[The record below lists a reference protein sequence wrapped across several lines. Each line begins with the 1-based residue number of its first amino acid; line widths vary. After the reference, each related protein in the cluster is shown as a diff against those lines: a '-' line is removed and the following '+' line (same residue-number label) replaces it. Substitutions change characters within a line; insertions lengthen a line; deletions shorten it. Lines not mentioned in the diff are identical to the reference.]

1 MTGSPGAAP
10 PAERPTR
17 RLRPTS
23 KAFVVVLAVLGA
35 GLLLI
40 SGSRTWVTGTVDDA
54 VLGAS
59 RVGGTGS
66 EVASGVVGLA
76 LAAGAAALASTTAGR
91 VLRRVTLAVLTVAAL
106 AAGYLAARVALDPA
120 AALGSVAAR
129 AAGRTGS
136 LETHAGATA
145 WPWLALAACV
155 LLLLAAVGGWR
166 GARHWRGLG
175 ARYESPSTTTGP
187 RGQRVGSDWD
197 RLDAGDDPTLHDDSP
212 PT

>member
-1 MTGSPGAAP
+1 VS
-10 PAERPTR
+10 RI
-17 RLRPTS
+17 RPTS
-23 KAFVVVLAVLGA
+23 KVFVVVVALLGAAVL
-35 GLLLI
+35 LV

-59 RVGGTGS
+59 RVTGTGR
-66 EVASGVVGLA
+66 EVASGVVALA

-91 VLRRVTLAVLTVAAL
+91 VVRRVTLAVLTASAVAA
-106 AAGYLAARVALDPA
+106 GWLAARVALDPEG
-120 AALGSVAAR
+120 ALGSVAAR

-145 WPWLALAACV
+145 WPWLALAAC
-155 LLLLAAVGGWR
+155 LLLLVAAVGGWL
-166 GARHWRGLG
+166 GAGRWHGLG
-175 ARYESPSTTTGP
+175 ARYESPSTTTGA

-197 RLDAGDDPTLHDDSP
+197 RLDAGEDPTLRDDSQ

>member
-1 MTGSPGAAP
+1 V
-10 PAERPTR
+10 TR
-17 RLRPTS
+17 IRPTS
-23 KAFVVVLAVLGA
+23 KAFVVLVALLGAAVL
-35 GLLLI
+35 LV

-59 RVGGTGS
+59 RVTGTGRD
-66 EVASGVVGLA
+66 VASGVVALA

-91 VLRRVTLAVLTVAAL
+91 VVRRVTLAVLTLAAVAAGWL
-106 AAGYLAARVALDPA
+106 TARVALDPQ

-129 AAGRTGS
+129 AAGRTGT
-136 LETHAGATA
+136 LETHARATA

-166 GARHWRGLG
+166 GATRWRGLG
-175 ARYESPSTTTGP
+175 ARYDAPTTTAGP

-197 RLDAGDDPTLHDDSP
+197 RLDAGEDPTLRDDSQ

>member
-1 MTGSPGAAP
+1 M
-10 PAERPTR
+10 R
-17 RLRPTS
+17 RIRSTS
-23 KAFVVVLAVLGA
+23 KVFVVVVALFGA
-35 GLLLI
+35 AILLV

-59 RVGGTGS
+59 RVTGS
-66 EVASGVVGLA
+66 GREVASGVVALA

-91 VLRRVTLAVLTVAAL
+91 VVRRVTLAVLTASAVAA
-106 AAGYLAARVALDPA
+106 GWLAARVALDPEG
-120 AALGSVAAR
+120 ALGSVAAR
-129 AAGRTGS
+129 SAGRTGS

-155 LLLLAAVGGWR
+155 LLLVAAAGGWL
-166 GARHWRGLG
+166 GAARWRGLG
-175 ARYESPSTTTGP
+175 ARYESPSTTTGA

-197 RLDAGDDPTLHDDSP
+197 RLDAGEDPTLRDDSQ